1 MWDPLYFYRHNWL
14 FEYLVGQKLVYICS
28 QKELQE
34 LRSTHLEEEKS
45 QRKSEVRDDK
55 VVMMLERT
63 EVELFETKSQLKVK
77 VSAS

>member
-1 MWDPLYFYRHNWL
+1 M
-14 FEYLVGQKLVYICS
+14 YICS